1 MTGSRLPF
9 VLVTLCYQAFTLSDG
24 ALRMLVLLHLHQQGR
39 TPLALAL
46 VLLPYEIAGVLSNL
60 LGGWLGARFGLKRTL
75 LAGLSLQVLACTML
89 AVDAAWLSIPYVMA
103 SQVLSGVAKD
113 LVKTSAKSYVKQ
125 LAPDATDHGLFRLV
139 AATTGSKN
147 AMKGLG
153 FFAGGALLAWAGF
166 AGTNLGLALLL
177 AAIALLAARL
187 LPVRPGRREATLAAV
202 LRPPAA
208 LRWLALARAFL
219 FGSRDVWFAVA
230 LPVFLAG
237 SLQWSAPA
245 VGGLLA
251 AWVIGY
257 GAVQAA
263 APALLRPADVRG
275 GAAFAAATTLALLLP
290 LGVAAAGAVHGSTA
304 AVIAGLAAYGAVFAS
319 TSSLHSWLA
328 VALAGSERTAERVGF
343 YYAANSAGRLC
354 GTLGSGWL
362 FGGMGAGGGGLAGC
376 LLVAAAGVV
385 LAAAATLP
393 VRRAG

>member
-1 MTGSRLPF
+1 MRSSWL
-9 VLVTLCYQAFTLSDG
+9 LVTACYWTFTLSDG
-24 ALRMLVLLHLHQQGR
+24 ALRMLVLLHLHDQGR
-39 TPLALAL
+39 TPWALAL
-46 VLLPYEIAGVLSNL
+46 VLLPYEIAGVFTNL
-60 LGGWLGARFGLKRTL
+60 LGGWLGARFGLKATL
-75 LAGLSLQVLACTML
+75 VGGLCLQVAACALL
-89 AVDAAWLSIPYVMA
+89 AVDAAWLSVPYVMA
-103 SQVLSGVAKD
+103 TQVLSGVAKD
-113 LVKTSAKSYVKQ
+113 LAKTSAKSYVKQ
-125 LAPDATDHGLFRLV
+125 LAPDEADHGLFRLV

-166 AGTNLGLALLL
+166 AATNLGLALLL
-177 AAIALLAARL
+177 ATMALLAARL
-187 LPVRPGRREATLAAV
+187 LPVRPGRPEATFAAV
-202 LRPPAA
+202 LRQPAA

-257 GAVQAA
+257 GVVQAA
-263 APALLRPADVRG
+263 APVVLRPADVRG
-275 GAAFAAATTLALLLP
+275 GAGFAAATTLALLVP
-290 LGVAAAGAVHGSTA
+290 LGAAAAGAVHGALA
-304 AVIAGLAAYGAVFAS
+304 AVLAGLAAYGVVLAT

-343 YYAANSAGRLC
+343 YYAANSAGRLG
-354 GTLGSGWL
+354 GTLGSGLL
-362 FGGMGAGGGGLAGC
+362 FGGMGGGGHGLAGC

-385 LAAAATLP
+385 LAAACTLP
-393 VRRAG
+393 VRRAA